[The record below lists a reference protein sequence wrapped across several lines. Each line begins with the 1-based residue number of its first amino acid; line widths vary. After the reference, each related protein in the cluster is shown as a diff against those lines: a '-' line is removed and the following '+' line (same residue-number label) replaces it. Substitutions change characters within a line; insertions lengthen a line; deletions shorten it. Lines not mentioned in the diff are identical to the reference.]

1 MELEELEQINQIIMV
16 KEKWK
21 ENKVVK
27 KKLILKF

>member
-27 KKLILKF
+27 KKLTLKF